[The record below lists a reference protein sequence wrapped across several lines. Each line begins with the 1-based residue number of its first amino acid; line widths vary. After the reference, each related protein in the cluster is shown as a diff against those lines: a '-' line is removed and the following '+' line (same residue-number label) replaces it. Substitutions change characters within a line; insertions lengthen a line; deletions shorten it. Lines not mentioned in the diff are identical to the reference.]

1 MQYCESRLID
11 SDLNTLFHYY
21 EISVGRAKIAGGEF
35 GFFYFDSKISF
46 DVQADVVAI
55 SPALSWLG
63 FNYPEGGFSYRG

>member
-46 DVQADVVAI
+46 DVQAHVVAI
-55 SPALSWLG
+55 SLAVSCLG
-63 FNYPEGGFSYRG
+63 FNYPEGGCSYGG